1 MNFVG
6 SCYYRIHRIM
16 LTCLGLWP
24 YYTRCSNY
32 VCCIFLSLF
41 FISGIIFQL
50 TVLINK
56 EYSMDTYLKV
66 YSFIGPILLYI
77 IKYFTIFFKS
87 NKAKNLMEQI
97 RYDWDSLK
105 EKEEL
110 KIMHKR
116 ANIGKRFTFIMIILT
131 YTMIFLCMLTFYW
144 PNILDIVIPLNES
157 RQSWNFPNTME
168 YFINQKKYI
177 YLLTVYLILIGFIGA
192 TILIALDTL
201 AMMCAQHACAMFQI
215 TSYRIECIVNRS
227 QMKSLA
233 ISKKSDI
240 YKSIAKAIDSHL
252 RGIKFVDSMKSIY
265 ETVHLFI
272 IPIGVAVLSI
282 NLYYFCEYIM
292 ADTRDSNIIITFGF
306 IICHFCYMFLNNY
319 IGQQIIDHSNNVFKK
334 ICSTRW
340 YATPLYTQKC
350 LLLMMHRS
358 MKSTTLS
365 IRCVFLPSLEGFATL
380 INASLSYCM
389 VIYSRRHS

>member
-116 ANIGKRFTFIMIILT
+116 ANIGKRFTFIMII
-131 YTMIFLCMLTFYW
+131 
-144 PNILDIVIPLNES
+144 
-157 RQSWNFPNTME
+157 
-168 YFINQKKYI
+168 
-177 YLLTVYLILIGFIGA
+177 YLILIGFIGA

-365 IRCVFLPSLEGFATL
+365 IRCVFLPSLEGFATVKGEEMREEYKSSVFFFTSHTYL
-380 INASLSYCM
+380 FAAHQRVAIILYGNLF
-389 VIYSRRHS
+389 